1 MFDNLKQKSKAMLSI
16 VALTLVIG
24 GTAMATGVSLSDV
37 ASNAGQAIVA
47 VADTASSIATV
58 NDASAYVFSSTGVT
72 IESADVTAVNG
83 SAMNAV
89 GTQYEILKFI
99 GLFLLLGA
107 AGWVLNK
114 ILSIKI
120 G

>member
-1 MFDNLKQKSKAMLSI
+1 MFGNLKQKLGAI
-16 VALTLVIG
+16 VTV
-24 GTAMATGVSLSDV
+24 ATG
-37 ASNAGQAIVA
+37 A
-47 VADTASSIATV
+47 VLIAMNEV
-58 NDASAYVFSSTGVT
+58 SAYVFSSTGVT